1 MSNIWPWKASS
12 TARLKEKRPKRK
24 MRKPKHKIIL
34 YFGVSVETAS
44 KRITMWILKITRNSV
59 CLNKDLLFRTEP
71 KAYGLDRQGKVYYGC
86 CSYSVRWSIL
96 CLSFNL
102 TASEVKS
109 EKRKYIVTMCVN
121 VSRPPDNNFILF
133 KTRFFIS
140 ISYKHQRV
148 ITFNSEK

>member
-1 MSNIWPWKASS
+1 
-12 TARLKEKRPKRK
+12 

-34 YFGVSVETAS
+34 YFCVSESVETAS

-71 KAYGLDRQGKVYYGC
+71 KAYGLDRQGTRYMLYSITNYLSICAVLC
-86 CSYSVRWSIL
+86 CDAIQSDHPLL

-102 TASEVKS
+102 TSSSSEVKS